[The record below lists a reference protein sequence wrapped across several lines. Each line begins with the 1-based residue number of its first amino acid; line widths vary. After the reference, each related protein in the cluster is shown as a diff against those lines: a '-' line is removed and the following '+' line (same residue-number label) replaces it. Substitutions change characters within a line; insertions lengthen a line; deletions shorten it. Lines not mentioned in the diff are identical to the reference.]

1 MAEVTASRP
10 SDMETTFPVWDDA
23 KVEDIIN
30 AEGGAPPTPPPR
42 RPPSR
47 VVALRRGRDVTV
59 ATFRRNDF
67 LASRG

>member
-30 AEGGAPPTPPPR
+30 AEGGAPPPPP
-42 RPPSR
+42 PSTPLR

>member
-1 MAEVTASRP
+1 
-10 SDMETTFPVWDDA
+10 METTFPVWDDA

-30 AEGGAPPTPPPR
+30 AAGGAPPTPPPST
-42 RPPSR
+42 PLR